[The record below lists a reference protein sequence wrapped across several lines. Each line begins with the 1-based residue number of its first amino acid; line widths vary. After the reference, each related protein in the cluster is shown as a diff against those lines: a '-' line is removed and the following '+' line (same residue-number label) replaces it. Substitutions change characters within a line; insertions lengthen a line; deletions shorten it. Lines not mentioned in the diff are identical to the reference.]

1 MYNAFHCSPLEGFI
15 LSEIDNTCCA
25 WAQKSPML
33 RAYHDVLW
41 APRTIPRS
49 DVLFEILILETM
61 QSGLSWST
69 VLAKKENIENALFG
83 FDAELMSTMTDDYIE
98 NTLMNDEGIIRNR
111 SKLNGARQNAKAWLE
126 LENPRDFLLSFIGG
140 HKIINDW
147 RYPELVPSETEQSIA
162 MSKALK
168 SKGFVHIGPK
178 VAYAFMQAAGFVN
191 DHTTNCHHHPF
202 HPDHKR

>member
-1 MYNAFHCSPLEGFI
+1 MS
-15 LSEIDNTCCA
+15 SERDSTCCA
-25 WAQKSPML
+25 WAEKSPML

-41 APRTIPRS
+41 APRKIPRS
-49 DVLFEILILETM
+49 DILFELLILETM

-69 VLAKKENIENALFG
+69 VLAKKENIENAFFG
-83 FDAELMSTMTDDYIE
+83 FDAELMSTMSDDYIE
-98 NTLMNDEGIIRNR
+98 NTLMHDAGIIRNR

-126 LENPRDFLLSFIGG
+126 LGNPREFLLGFIGG
-140 HKIINDW
+140 HPIINNWYYAAD
-147 RYPELVPSETEQSIA
+147 VPSETEQSKA

-168 SKGFVHIGPK
+168 SKGFVHLGPK
-178 VAYAFMQAAGFVN
+178 VCYAFMQAAGFVN

>member
-1 MYNAFHCSPLEGFI
+1 MS
-15 LSEIDNTCCA
+15 SERDSTCCA
-25 WAQKSPML
+25 WAEKSPML

-41 APRTIPRS
+41 APRNVPRS
-49 DVLFEILILETM
+49 DILFEILILETM

-69 VLAKKENIENALFG
+69 VLAKKENIENAFFG
-83 FDAELMSTMTDDYIE
+83 FDAELMSTMSDDYIE
-98 NTLMNDEGIIRNR
+98 NTLMKDAGIIRNR

-126 LENPRDFLLSFIGG
+126 LENPREFLLSFIGG
-140 HKIINDW
+140 HPIINDW
-147 RYPELVPSETEQSIA
+147 YYAADVPSETEQSIA

-202 HPDHKR
+202 HPEHRKR